1 MRMEE
6 PLNIVIAG
14 VGGQGNVM
22 ASQILGSAAVEDG
35 FCVSIGETY
44 GAAQRGGAVMS
55 HVRLSRQNQ
64 YGSLIPQGGAHI
76 ILGFEPIE
84 CLRTIG
90 SFGNKKTKVIV
101 NPRPIYPIDVLAGM
115 AKYPAVDDI
124 LRVIKELV
132 PSMYVIEATELA
144 KEAGDSIM
152 QNVVM
157 VGCLA
162 GSGFTPVKI
171 ESVREVINMIF
182 AERRPEANLKA
193 FELGVKAIAKTKR
206 VL

>member
-1 MRMEE
+1 MIIED
-6 PLNIVIAG
+6 PLNIVITG
-14 VGGQGNVM
+14 VGGQGNVI

-132 PSMYVIEATELA
+132 PSMRVIEATELA

-162 GSGFTPVKI
+162 GSGFTPIKI

-182 AERRPEANLKA
+182 AERRPDANLKA
-193 FELGVKAIAKTKR
+193 FELGVKAIRETKP
-206 VL
+206 L

>member
-193 FELGVKAIAKTKR
+193 FELGVKAIGKTKR
-206 VL
+206 AL

>member
-1 MRMEE
+1 MEE